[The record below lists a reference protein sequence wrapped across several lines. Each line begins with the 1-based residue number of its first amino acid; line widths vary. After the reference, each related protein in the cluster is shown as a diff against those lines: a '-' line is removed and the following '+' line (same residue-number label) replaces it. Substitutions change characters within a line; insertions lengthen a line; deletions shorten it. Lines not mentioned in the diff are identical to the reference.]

1 MSQVYFTHIDSPI
14 GQLLLTLEGDCLTN
28 VCMNQQKRKVEI
40 DPAWRNDHARF
51 RTIEKQFDEYFCG
64 ARKTFDIPLLPRGTD
79 FQLSVWKELQQ
90 IPYGTTISYGEL
102 ARRIANPKAVRAV
115 GLANGQNRLPIVIPC
130 HRVIGANG
138 SLTGFGGGIEN
149 KSILLN
155 LEQGVM
161 VGGNIPT
168 RCVSQGRTSQPA
180 A

>member
-1 MSQVYFTHIDSPI
+1 MLQVYFTHIESPI

-40 DPAWRNDHARF
+40 DPAWKNGHARF
-51 RTIEKQFDEYFCG
+51 RSIEKQFEEYFRG
-64 ARKTFDIPLLPRGTD
+64 ARQTFDIPLFPRGTD
-79 FQLSVWKELQQ
+79 FQLSVWNELQR
-90 IPYGTTISYGEL
+90 ISYGTTISYGEL

-155 LEQGVM
+155 FEQRSMAGAV
-161 VGGNIPT
+161 
-168 RCVSQGRTSQPA
+168 CA
-180 A
+180 AGKR